1 MEELWGIWGARRRR
15 SRMLGARCC
24 GDDMRWN
31 VGRKRAGQLTR
42 TSACRSTEIGAT
54 SGTEQQLQRRDHLR
68 EVPWLHVRGRV
79 AGLLLLLCLLLEYL
93 LLQGTRIPASGS
105 PARQDH
111 PAAACFGRRQPRLVH
126 GLMIHPGASLFV
138 VQHPPRRDTVLDLD
152 SFTATPS
159 AVRCSSIHC

>member
-1 MEELWGIWGARRRR
+1 
-15 SRMLGARCC
+15 MLGARCC

-93 LLQGTRIPASGS
+93 LQGTRIPASL
-105 PARQDH
+105 
-111 PAAACFGRRQPRLVH
+111 RQPCAPRP
-126 GLMIHPGASLFV
+126 PGSGVLRASATTPRSR
-138 VQHPPRRDTVLDLD
+138 HDSPRRVI
-152 SFTATPS
+152 
-159 AVRCSSIHC
+159 VRCSTPAETRHRLRPI